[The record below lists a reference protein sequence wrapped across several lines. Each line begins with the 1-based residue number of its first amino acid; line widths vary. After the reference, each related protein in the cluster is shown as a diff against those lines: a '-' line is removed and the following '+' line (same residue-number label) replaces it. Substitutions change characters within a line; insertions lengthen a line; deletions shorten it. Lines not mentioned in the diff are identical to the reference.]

1 MSDQVIVFGTFFI
14 CYAAFIWY
22 AARLH
27 LRYRRA
33 KG

>member
-1 MSDQVIVFGTFFI
+1 MSDQVIVYGTFLI
-14 CYAAFIWY
+14 CYAVFAVY

>member
-1 MSDQVIVFGTFFI
+1 MSDEIIVYGTFFI
-14 CYAAFIWY
+14 SYAVFVWY

>member
-1 MSDQVIVFGTFFI
+1 MSDQVIVFGTFLT
-14 CYAAFIWY
+14 CYAAFVWY

-27 LRYRRA
+27 LRHQRA

>member
-1 MSDQVIVFGTFFI
+1 MSDQVIVYGTFFI
-14 CYAAFIWY
+14 CYSTFVWY

>member
-1 MSDQVIVFGTFFI
+1 MSDQVVVYGTFVI
-14 CYAAFIWY
+14 CYSVFVWY